1 LVLASRTVRIPDSA
15 SLRRPARPQRR
26 SPASAG

>member
-1 LVLASRTVRIPDSA
+1 LFLASRTVRIPDSA
-15 SLRRPARPQRR
+15 YLRSPVRPQRR